1 MLMCASD
8 LAPEHEGHAVVEG
21 AHWQADLRTRKGMV
35 KRTFREKQ
43 TALTSKNIHLSTDKN
58 LWCVHQASHMIW
70 VLKY

>member
-21 AHWQADLRTRKGMV
+21 AYWQADLRTRKGMV

-43 TALTSKNIHLSTDKN
+43 TALTSKNIHLCLRTRISGVYIRPVT
-58 LWCVHQASHMIW
+58 
-70 VLKY
+70 